1 MLVFTNDHHFNDN
14 VKIVIDDIN
23 NKLTEIIFKDTVI
36 SSASDIDSFIDKIQL
51 LFRFTGIDCVGYL
64 YLYISLVFNELTH
77 LFFYNSNQFYKP
89 GELTKVNGL
98 QVTPAQYES
107 FINTIYNTPLE
118 FNVKFVRIGTCGCNM
133 GYCSAIT
140 SCEIDGSDYKCYGD
154 LMNLFGPDYP
164 DSVMLEI
171 KELNDLPSH
180 IHNNHSCYSPKVPLN
195 IDLQEGV
202 TYLSWG
208 YYR

>member
-1 MLVFTNDHHFNDN
+1 M
-14 VKIVIDDIN
+14 
-23 NKLTEIIFKDTVI
+23 
-36 SSASDIDSFIDKIQL
+36 
-51 LFRFTGIDCVGYL
+51 
-64 YLYISLVFNELTH
+64 
-77 LFFYNSNQFYKP
+77 
-89 GELTKVNGL
+89 
-98 QVTPAQYES
+98 
-107 FINTIYNTPLE
+107 
-118 FNVKFVRIGTCGCNM
+118 KFVRIGTCGCNM

-195 IDLQEGV
+195 IDLQKGV